1 MNLERGLNV
10 VNTLIDI
17 LWKKRN
23 LCALSAA
30 K

>member
-1 MNLERGLNV
+1 MSQEKDLNV